1 MQRMDQLTI
10 LKLGGSAITDK
21 GRECT
26 PDIPAIQR
34 IADQLR
40 DYNLPLILI
49 HGGGSY
55 AHPLLTRSGISRGLR
70 GRSQLRAIAETE
82 VYFSQPPR
90 INCASLLV
98 RNKLPLPFHPMSF
111 VC

>member
-21 GRECT
+21 PRERT
-26 PDIPAIQR
+26 PDIPEIQR

-55 AHPLLTRSGISRGLR
+55 AHPFVTRSDISRGLHD
-70 GRSQLRAIAETE
+70 RSHHRPIPETE
-82 VYFSQPPR
+82 FYLNQLTR
-90 INCASLLV
+90 IISASLLL
-98 RNKLPLPFHPMSF
+98 RS
-111 VC
+111 

>member
-49 HGGGSY
+49 HGGGSN
-55 AHPLLTRSGISRGLR
+55 AHPPVTQPEISRGLL
-70 GRSQLRAIAETE
+70 GRSQLGSIPQAEC
-82 VYFSQPPR
+82 YFSQLR
-90 INCASLLV
+90 GLISSSRRSA
-98 RNKLPLPFHPMSF
+98 NKLPVPFL
-111 VC
+111 